1 MFGAI
6 IGDIAGSTY
15 EFKDIHDSEFN
26 LLPENSFFTDDTVL
40 TCAVAYSILN
50 GTPYPESLKKF
61 YNRYPERGYG
71 TLFQKW
77 AEDKT
82 QHKGYNSWGNGS
94 AMRVSPVGYAFNSA
108 EEVLLEAKKSAEC
121 THNHPE
127 GIKGAQA
134 VAYAVFLARKNNSK
148 HFIKKEIESQFGYNL
163 NFNLESLRKNYSFT
177 ESCKDTVPQ
186 SLFCFFQSNSFEE
199 TLKKSLSIGGDSD
212 TVLAISGSVAAAFY
226 NKIPDKFIIFA
237 KEKLDNFLISIIL
250 KFEKKY
256 GV

>member
-50 GTPYPESLKKF
+50 GTPYSEIFKIF
-61 YNRYPERGYG
+61 YNRYPKRGYG
-71 TLFQKW
+71 NLFKKW
-77 AEDKT
+77 AEDRN
-82 QHKGYNSWGNGS
+82 QYKGYNSWGNGS

-108 EEVLLEAKKSAEC
+108 EDVLLEAKRSAEC

-134 VAYAVFLARKNNSK
+134 VAYAVFLARKNSSK
-148 HFIKKEIESQFGYNL
+148 HFIKKEIESKFGYNL
-163 NFNLESLRKNYSFT
+163 DFNIESLRKNYSFT
-177 ESCKDTVPQ
+177 W
-186 SLFCFFQSNSFEE
+186 L
-199 TLKKSLSIGGDSD
+199 
-212 TVLAISGSVAAAFY
+212 
-226 NKIPDKFIIFA
+226 
-237 KEKLDNFLISIIL
+237 IIL
-250 KFEKKY
+250 LLYNFF
-256 GV
+256 